1 MNDNSF
7 LIDESIIIDKKQK
20 FSLIDWW
27 LWMDIWNFR
36 IRITKLPF
44 RIVSMKKIHN
54 SLSISIFSFPRHTS
68 NIQKRNTNSCLW
80 VHSLFQQRIGT
91 AISFSS
97 IIIRGIPKICF
108 LPINYFLLVITPKN
122 VTQGSW
128 LIYVLLCTKIFNMK
142 NFIIEK

>member
-20 FSLIDWW
+20 FSLIDRW

-36 IRITKLPF
+36 IRITKSPF
-44 RIVSMKKIHN
+44 RIVSMKKYIILYLYRY
-54 SLSISIFSFPRHTS
+54 SVFPDILRISKRG
-68 NIQKRNTNSCLW
+68 IQTHVFEFILYFNKGLVRQL
-80 VHSLFQQRIGT
+80 V
-91 AISFSS
+91 FSS